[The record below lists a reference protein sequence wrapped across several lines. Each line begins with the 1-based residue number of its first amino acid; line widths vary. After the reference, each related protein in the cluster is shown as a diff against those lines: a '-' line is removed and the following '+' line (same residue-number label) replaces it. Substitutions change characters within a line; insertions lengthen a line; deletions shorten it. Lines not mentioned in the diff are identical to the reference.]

1 MKRGKLTIRREKTR
15 PKSKLSSL
23 NYGNGIIQM
32 FRPSTATCFK
42 WMN

>member
-23 NYGNGIIQM
+23 NYGNGIIQI
-32 FRPSTATCFK
+32 FRDLQQQHVL
-42 WMN
+42 NG

>member
-23 NYGNGIIQM
+23 SYGTGIVQM
-32 FRPSTATCFK
+32 FRDLQQQHVL
-42 WMN
+42 NG